1 MEKNSLILIIN
12 DLRSKR
18 DALSLAHEELKSNND
33 DWNKGIILLSL
44 TGGLLESAKMKL
56 NLNGAGWGLLP
67 ILISSII
74 ASMSSLIKFRKYPER
89 MEVLIQGISLLTNTL
104 NKCRNHKEVDDDILT
119 DYNMALEK
127 LETSVYP
134 SVRKKYLKQSHR
146 NLIEIMKQEKKYYDA
161 IDNVNT
167 GRDIESDISSDDLS
181 VNYSNSPLQT
191 KRTFGVTPP
200 YDKGELPQINE
211 ADDL

>member
-67 ILISSII
+67 IFISSII

-104 NKCRNHKEVDDDILT
+104 NKCRNHKEVDDDILM

-167 GRDIESDISSDDLS
+167 GRDIESDISSEDLTI
-181 VNYSNSPLQT
+181 NYSNSPLQT
-191 KRTFGVTPP
+191 KRT
-200 YDKGELPQINE
+200 LPQINE

>member
-1 MEKNSLILIIN
+1 MEKNNLILIIN

-104 NKCRNHKEVDDDILT
+104 NKCRNHKDIDDDILT

-134 SVRKKYLKQSHR
+134 SVRKKYLKQSHK

-161 IDNVNT
+161 INDVNA
-167 GRDIESDISSDDLS
+167 GRDIESDVSSEDLS
-181 VNYSNSPLQT
+181 INYSNSPLQT
-191 KRTFGVTPP
+191 KRTLGVSPP
-200 YDKGELPQINE
+200 YDKGELPHIDE
-211 ADDL
+211 

>member
-1 MEKNSLILIIN
+1 MEKNNLILIIN

-104 NKCRNHKEVDDDILT
+104 NKCRNHKNIDDDILT

-134 SVRKKYLKQSHR
+134 SVRKKYLKQSHK

-161 IDNVNT
+161 INDVNA
-167 GRDIESDISSDDLS
+167 GRDIESDVSSEDLS
-181 VNYSNSPLQT
+181 INYSNSPLQT
-191 KRTFGVTPP
+191 KRT
-200 YDKGELPQINE
+200 LPQINE

>member
-1 MEKNSLILIIN
+1 MEKNSLGLIIN

-18 DALSLAHEELKSNND
+18 DALSLCHEELKSNND

-44 TGGLLESAKMKL
+44 TGGLMESAKMKL
-56 NLNGAGWGLLP
+56 DLTGAGWGLLP
-67 ILISSII
+67 IVISSII

-104 NKCRNHKEVDDDILT
+104 NKCRNHDEVDGDILL

-134 SVRKKYLKQSHR
+134 SVRKKYLKQSHK

-161 IDNVNT
+161 IDNVNS
-167 GRDIESDISSDDLS
+167 GKDIQTESDVSNDDLI
-181 VNYSNSPLQT
+181 NYSNSPLQT
-191 KRTFGVTPP
+191 KRA
-200 YDKGELPQINE
+200 LPQINE
-211 ADDL
+211 DVENVENV

>member
-191 KRTFGVTPP
+191 KRT
-200 YDKGELPQINE
+200 LPQIDE

>member
-67 ILISSII
+67 IFISSII

-104 NKCRNHKEVDDDILT
+104 NKCRNHKEVDDDILI

-134 SVRKKYLKQSHR
+134 SVRKKYLNKSHR

-167 GRDIESDISSDDLS
+167 GKDIESDVSSEDLS

-191 KRTFGVTPP
+191 KRT
-200 YDKGELPQINE
+200 LPQINE

>member
-1 MEKNSLILIIN
+1 MEKNNLILIIN

-18 DALSLAHEELKSNND
+18 DALSLCHEELKSNND

-67 ILISSII
+67 IFISSII

-104 NKCRNHKEVDDDILT
+104 NKCRNHKEVDDDILM

-127 LETSVYP
+127 LETSIYP

-167 GRDIESDISSDDLS
+167 GKDIESDISSDDLS

-191 KRTFGVTPP
+191 KR
-200 YDKGELPQINE
+200 ELPQINE

>member
-67 ILISSII
+67 IFISSII

-104 NKCRNHKEVDDDILT
+104 NKCRNHKEVDDDILM

-167 GRDIESDISSDDLS
+167 GRDIESDISSEDLS

-191 KRTFGVTPP
+191 KRT
-200 YDKGELPQINE
+200 LPQINE

>member
-1 MEKNSLILIIN
+1 M
-12 DLRSKR
+12 
-18 DALSLAHEELKSNND
+18 
-33 DWNKGIILLSL
+33 
-44 TGGLLESAKMKL
+44 
-56 NLNGAGWGLLP
+56 
-67 ILISSII
+67 
-74 ASMSSLIKFRKYPER
+74 
-89 MEVLIQGISLLTNTL
+89 
-104 NKCRNHKEVDDDILT
+104 

-167 GRDIESDISSDDLS
+167 GRDIESDISSEDLTI
-181 VNYSNSPLQT
+181 NYSNSPLQT
-191 KRTFGVTPP
+191 KRT
-200 YDKGELPQINE
+200 LPQINE

>member
-104 NKCRNHKEVDDDILT
+104 NKCRNHKDIDDDILM

-127 LETSVYP
+127 LETSIYP
-134 SVRKKYLKQSHR
+134 SVRKKYLKISHK

-167 GRDIESDISSDDLS
+167 GRDIESDISSEDLTI
-181 VNYSNSPLQT
+181 NYSNSPLQT
-191 KRTFGVTPP
+191 KRT
-200 YDKGELPQINE
+200 LPQINE

>member
-1 MEKNSLILIIN
+1 MEKDSLILIIN

-67 ILISSII
+67 IFISSII

-104 NKCRNHKEVDDDILT
+104 NKCRNHKEVDDDILI

-134 SVRKKYLKQSHR
+134 SVRKKYLNKSHR

-167 GRDIESDISSDDLS
+167 GRDIESDVSSEDLS

-191 KRTFGVTPP
+191 KRTFGVSPP
-200 YDKGELPQINE
+200 YDKGELPQIDE

>member
-1 MEKNSLILIIN
+1 MEKNNLILIIN

-104 NKCRNHKEVDDDILT
+104 NKCRNHKNIDDDILT

-134 SVRKKYLKQSHR
+134 SVRKKYLKQSHK

-161 IDNVNT
+161 INDVNA
-167 GRDIESDISSDDLS
+167 GRDIESDVSSEDLS

-191 KRTFGVTPP
+191 KRT
-200 YDKGELPQINE
+200 LPQIDE

>member
-1 MEKNSLILIIN
+1 MEKNNLILIIN

-18 DALSLAHEELKSNND
+18 DALSLCHEELKSNND

-67 ILISSII
+67 IFISSII

-104 NKCRNHKEVDDDILT
+104 NKCRNHKEVDDDILM

-127 LETSVYP
+127 LETSIYP

-167 GRDIESDISSDDLS
+167 GKDIESDISSEDLTI
-181 VNYSNSPLQT
+181 NYSNSPLQT
-191 KRTFGVTPP
+191 KRT
-200 YDKGELPQINE
+200 LPQIDE

>member
-191 KRTFGVTPP
+191 KRTFGVSPP

>member
-18 DALSLAHEELKSNND
+18 DALSLCHEELKSNND

-67 ILISSII
+67 IFISSII

-104 NKCRNHKEVDDDILT
+104 NKCRNHKEVDDDILI

-134 SVRKKYLKQSHR
+134 SVRKKYLNKSHR

-167 GRDIESDISSDDLS
+167 GKDIESDISSDDLS
-181 VNYSNSPLQT
+181 INYSNSPLQT
-191 KRTFGVTPP
+191 K
-200 YDKGELPQINE
+200 KELPKINE
-211 ADDL
+211 EHDL

>member
-67 ILISSII
+67 IFISSII

-104 NKCRNHKEVDDDILT
+104 NKCRNHKEVDDDILM

-127 LETSVYP
+127 LETSIYP

-167 GRDIESDISSDDLS
+167 GKDIESDVSSEDLS

-191 KRTFGVTPP
+191 KRT
-200 YDKGELPQINE
+200 LPQINE

>member
-1 MEKNSLILIIN
+1 MEKNNLILIIN

-56 NLNGAGWGLLP
+56 NLTGAGWGLLP
-67 ILISSII
+67 ILISSVI

-104 NKCRNHKEVDDDILT
+104 NKCRNHKDIDDDILI
-119 DYNMALEK
+119 DYNNALEK

-161 IDNVNT
+161 IECVNS
-167 GRDIESDISSDDLS
+167 GRDIESDTSSEDII
-181 VNYSNSPLQT
+181 NYSNSPLQT
-191 KRTFGVTPP
+191 KRT
-200 YDKGELPQINE
+200 LPQINE
-211 ADDL
+211 EDDL

>member
-104 NKCRNHKEVDDDILT
+104 NKCRNHKDIDDDILT

-134 SVRKKYLKQSHR
+134 SVRKKYLKQSHK

-161 IDNVNT
+161 INDVNA
-167 GRDIESDISSDDLS
+167 GRDIESDVSSEDLS
-181 VNYSNSPLQT
+181 INYSNSPLQT
-191 KRTFGVTPP
+191 KRTLGVSPP
-200 YDKGELPQINE
+200 YDKGELPHIDE
-211 ADDL
+211 

>member
-1 MEKNSLILIIN
+1 MEKNNLILIIN

-18 DALSLAHEELKSNND
+18 DALSLCHEELKSNND

-67 ILISSII
+67 IFISSII

-104 NKCRNHKEVDDDILT
+104 NKCRNHKEVDDDILM

-127 LETSVYP
+127 LETSIYP

-167 GRDIESDISSDDLS
+167 GKDIESDISSEDLTI
-181 VNYSNSPLQT
+181 NYSNSPLQT

-200 YDKGELPQINE
+200 YDKGELPQIDE

>member
-67 ILISSII
+67 IFISSII

-104 NKCRNHKEVDDDILT
+104 NKCRNHKEVDDDILM

-167 GRDIESDISSDDLS
+167 GRDIESDVSSDDLS

-191 KRTFGVTPP
+191 KRTLGVTPP
-200 YDKGELPQINE
+200 YDKGELSQINE

>member
-167 GRDIESDISSDDLS
+167 GRDIESDVSSEDLS

-191 KRTFGVTPP
+191 KRT
-200 YDKGELPQINE
+200 LPQINE

>member
-191 KRTFGVTPP
+191 KRT
-200 YDKGELPQINE
+200 LLQINE

>member
-104 NKCRNHKEVDDDILT
+104 NKCRNHKDIDDDILT

-134 SVRKKYLKQSHR
+134 SVRKKYLKQSHK

-167 GRDIESDISSDDLS
+167 GKDIESDISSEDLS

-191 KRTFGVTPP
+191 KRT
-200 YDKGELPQINE
+200 LPQIDE

>member
-104 NKCRNHKEVDDDILT
+104 NKCRNHKDVDDDILT

-191 KRTFGVTPP
+191 KRTLGVTPT

>member
-33 DWNKGIILLSL
+33 DWNNGIILLSL

-67 ILISSII
+67 IFISSII

-167 GRDIESDISSDDLS
+167 GRDIESDISSEDLTI
-181 VNYSNSPLQT
+181 NYSNSPLQT
-191 KRTFGVTPP
+191 KRT
-200 YDKGELPQINE
+200 LPQINE

>member
-1 MEKNSLILIIN
+1 MEKNNLILIIN

-56 NLNGAGWGLLP
+56 NLTGAGWGLLP
-67 ILISSII
+67 ILISSVI

-104 NKCRNHKEVDDDILT
+104 NKCRNHKDIDDDILI
-119 DYNMALEK
+119 DYNNALEK

-161 IDNVNT
+161 IECVNS
-167 GRDIESDISSDDLS
+167 GRDIESNTSSEDII
-181 VNYSNSPLQT
+181 NYSNSPLQT
-191 KRTFGVTPP
+191 EVSPP
-200 YDKGELPQINE
+200 YDERSSKRTLPQINE
-211 ADDL
+211 EDDL

>member
-1 MEKNSLILIIN
+1 MEKNNLILIIN

-18 DALSLAHEELKSNND
+18 DALSLCHEELKSNND

-127 LETSVYP
+127 LETSIYP

-167 GRDIESDISSDDLS
+167 GNDIESDISSDDLTI
-181 VNYSNSPLQT
+181 NYSNSPLQT
-191 KRTFGVTPP
+191 KRT
-200 YDKGELPQINE
+200 LPQINE
-211 ADDL
+211 AHDL

>member
-1 MEKNSLILIIN
+1 MEKNNLILIIN

-18 DALSLAHEELKSNND
+18 DALSLCHEELKSNND

-67 ILISSII
+67 IFISSII

-104 NKCRNHKEVDDDILT
+104 NKCRNHKEVDDDILM

-127 LETSVYP
+127 LETSIYP

-167 GRDIESDISSDDLS
+167 GKDIESDVSSEDLS
-181 VNYSNSPLQT
+181 VNYSKSPLQT
-191 KRTFGVTPP
+191 KRT
-200 YDKGELPQINE
+200 LPQINE

>member
-104 NKCRNHKEVDDDILT
+104 NKCRNHKNIDDDILT

-134 SVRKKYLKQSHR
+134 SVRKKYLKQSHK

-161 IDNVNT
+161 INDVNA
-167 GRDIESDISSDDLS
+167 GRDIESDVSSEDLS

-191 KRTFGVTPP
+191 KRT
-200 YDKGELPQINE
+200 LPQIDE

>member
-1 MEKNSLILIIN
+1 MEKNNLILIIN

-104 NKCRNHKEVDDDILT
+104 NKCRNHKNIDDDILT

-134 SVRKKYLKQSHR
+134 SVRKKYLKQSHK

-161 IDNVNT
+161 INDVNA
-167 GRDIESDISSDDLS
+167 GRDIESDVSSEDLS
-181 VNYSNSPLQT
+181 INYSNSPLQT
-191 KRTFGVTPP
+191 KRTLGVSPP
-200 YDKGELPQINE
+200 YDKGELPHIDE
-211 ADDL
+211 

>member
-67 ILISSII
+67 IFISSII

-104 NKCRNHKEVDDDILT
+104 NKCRNHKEVDDDILM

-167 GRDIESDISSDDLS
+167 GRDIESDVSSEDLS

-191 KRTFGVTPP
+191 KRT
-200 YDKGELPQINE
+200 LPQINE

>member
-191 KRTFGVTPP
+191 KRTFGVSPP
-200 YDKGELPQINE
+200 YDKGELPQIDE

>member
-1 MEKNSLILIIN
+1 MEKNNLILIIN

-56 NLNGAGWGLLP
+56 NLTGAGWGLLP
-67 ILISSII
+67 ILISSVI

-104 NKCRNHKEVDDDILT
+104 NKCRNHKDIDDDILI
-119 DYNMALEK
+119 DYNNALEK

-161 IDNVNT
+161 IECVNS
-167 GRDIESDISSDDLS
+167 GRDIESDTSSEDII
-181 VNYSNSPLQT
+181 NYSNSPLQT
-191 KRTFGVTPP
+191 GVSPP
-200 YDKGELPQINE
+200 YDERSSKRTLPQINE
-211 ADDL
+211 EDDL

>member
-1 MEKNSLILIIN
+1 MEKNSLGLIIN

-18 DALSLAHEELKSNND
+18 DALSLCHEELKSNND
-33 DWNKGIILLSL
+33 DWNKGIIILSL
-44 TGGLLESAKMKL
+44 TGGLMESAKMKL
-56 NLNGAGWGLLP
+56 ELTGAGWGLLP
-67 ILISSII
+67 IVISSII

-104 NKCRNHKEVDDDILT
+104 NKCRNHDEVDGDILL

-134 SVRKKYLKQSHR
+134 SVRKKYLKQSHK

-161 IDNVNT
+161 IDDVNS
-167 GRDIESDISSDDLS
+167 GKDIQTESDISSDDLI
-181 VNYSNSPLQT
+181 NYSNSPLQT
-191 KRTFGVTPP
+191 KRS
-200 YDKGELPQINE
+200 LPQINE
-211 ADDL
+211 DVENV

>member
-104 NKCRNHKEVDDDILT
+104 NKCRNHKEVDDDILI

-134 SVRKKYLKQSHR
+134 SVRKKYLNKSHR

-167 GRDIESDISSDDLS
+167 GKDIESDISSDDLS
-181 VNYSNSPLQT
+181 INYSNSPLQT
-191 KRTFGVTPP
+191 K
-200 YDKGELPQINE
+200 KELPKINE
-211 ADDL
+211 EHDL